1 MHRQDIIDTFERIE
15 EAAGGKDKAVLI
27 DVLNKTVK
35 ALKMDRKDVIRV
47 LVDHWWM
54 EANGDADKDNP

>member
-1 MHRQDIIDTFERIE
+1 
-15 EAAGGKDKAVLI
+15 LI